1 MPFFCGTG
9 VGTLHLPKSANPL
22 AEIFLCSSWLRLNER
37 ADEMCKRHNILFD
50 AGLLQ
55 TGHVFLTPLHRHDN
69 PGIAARHQLAIHCKA
84 SRAPIP
90 VHKRMDVNEEEM
102 PQNGTN
108 KGIWF
113 LLHQRGQSHHRI
125 QDSVRIERNM
135 HGIADIHLV
144 CPVADKVRSF
154 DDASPDVTSCGFCTM
169 PAEARQEITAGRI
182 IESME
187 SANSSRPIERKA
199 PATLPARVVWP
210 PSIAVV
216 ITGDTSLMIDRH
228 VRASRAFLR

>member
-1 MPFFCGTG
+1 
-9 VGTLHLPKSANPL
+9 
-22 AEIFLCSSWLRLNER
+22 
-37 ADEMCKRHNILFD
+37 MCKRLNILFD

-90 VHKRMDVNEEEM
+90 VHKRMYVNEEEM

-108 KGIWF
+108 KGICF
-113 LLHQRGQSHHRI
+113 LLHQLGQSHHRI

-187 SANSSRPIERKA
+187 SANSSISLFCKYNIIRFTRVCFREMFPRK
-199 PATLPARVVWP
+199 
-210 PSIAVV
+210 SN
-216 ITGDTSLMIDRH
+216 
-228 VRASRAFLR
+228 